1 MMTQNPPS
9 MLPFFSA
16 RLIFFLEC
24 VALVLK
30 ECESYAEECDAAV
43 FVGFAFCTGRAVPVL
58 LQI

>member
-24 VALVLK
+24 RALFLK
-30 ECESYAEECDAAV
+30 ESESYVEESDVAV